1 MKSVSHSKTSE
12 GSASQHRSHSPN
24 NDFTEDGYSEDRVR
38 STGTLLIM
46 FTPLVKFAT
55 NLPEKNSQNFV
66 ILPLVFPQN
75 DA

>member
-55 NLPEKNSQNFV
+55 F
-66 ILPLVFPQN
+66 
-75 DA
+75 